1 MATQDWHPYPLQRVI
16 PTPDGLRI
24 DEQTEIHEANRVFKD
39 LKVLIR
45 TVVPRSLPSRP
56 PKVIT
61 DTSTLLR
68 KEVTAKNAVDWQ
80 RLRAR
85 LETRPLDCRRQHQ
98 LSVQIAELE
107 EQLTL
112 K

>member
-1 MATQDWHPYPLQRVI
+1 MSSDPHYYPIQRVVPI
-16 PTPDGLRI
+16 PDGLRI
-24 DEQTEIHEANRVFKD
+24 DEVTERHEAQRQYKD

-45 TVVPRSLPSRP
+45 SIVPRSLPSRP

-61 DTSTLLR
+61 DTSTMLR
-68 KEVTAKNAVDWQ
+68 NEVVAKNAVDWQ
-80 RLRAR
+80 RIRAR

-98 LSVQIAELE
+98 VQVKIAELA